1 MDRDG
6 WALQVSDPS
15 LHKFDIMSLG
25 RICNNLFLS
34 YINFVFAAVI
44 SGWQYYVSNFPNCIY
59 SWKGIFNIQ
68 SKALETTKE
77 DGYSFCKTLFD
88 AKTHSLCRGRD
99 LVMLESFFKSSQIT
113 AWFNSTSSHFY
124 RIFLIVCGDAT
135 TPKKME
141 KIGLWSFVE
150 KVLTSRP
157 KSFYWWKGWQESAC
171 HFMDIGNI

>member
-1 MDRDG
+1 M
-6 WALQVSDPS
+6 
-15 LHKFDIMSLG
+15 
-25 RICNNLFLS
+25 
-34 YINFVFAAVI
+34 
-44 SGWQYYVSNFPNCIY
+44 SNFPNCIY

-77 DGYSFCKTLFD
+77 DGYSFCKTSFG
-88 AKTHSLCRGRD
+88 AKTNSLCRD
-99 LVMLESFFKSSQIT
+99 LDTLEVIFQKLPKFWKLLLDSCHVY
-113 AWFNSTSSHFY
+113 W
-124 RIFLIVCGDAT
+124 IFLIACGDAT